1 MEFVITVGRDQLHK
15 LQKAKSSVGL
25 TALHMCVMTSKMLLM
40 LALSLFRQFNYERI
54 YDRPESK
61 AQANSVI
68 SMLRTLID
76 HYIKTPA
83 LLPAWHEAPFDP
95 SSQAAITE
103 AVSYVGGMTD
113 RFACRQA
120 VTLLDYPADKLPQGI
135 DTLLSDK

>member
-1 MEFVITVGRDQLHK
+1 MEPDV
-15 LQKAKSSVGL
+15 AE
-25 TALHMCVMTSKMLLM
+25 
-40 LALSLFRQFNYERI
+40 ALSLFRQFNYERI

-76 HYIKTPA
+76 HYIKTPL
-83 LLPAWHEAPFDP
+83 LLPAWHETPFDP
-95 SSQAAITE
+95 GSLTAITE

-120 VTLLDYPADKLPQGI
+120 VTLLDYPTDKLPQGI
-135 DTLLSDK
+135 DTLMSDQ